1 MSIYSLDSSFRQLF
15 PLYYLFKVKLQN
27 SKKKKLFLLSLK
39 LNFQGNLDL
48 KLAKI
53 KRAMVLCP
61 SLVAQSSLPPPAPPP
76 PPPPPPP
83 PRPPSPPPPPPPPPT
98 TPPTKKRQTST
109 VIWLRTLQDNLQ
121 MQVLRQVHIENHL
134 LTLFEKD
141 CYTRYLL
148 LNVLIIS
155 FLVLYFSV
163 QFYFNCRCKH
173 IMKHFIL

>member
-61 SLVAQSSLPPPAPPP
+61 SLVAQSSLPYR
-76 PPPPPPP
+76 PPP
-83 PRPPSPPPPPPPPPT
+83 PRRPLQ
-98 TPPTKKRQTST
+98 KKGK
-109 VIWLRTLQDNLQ
+109 
-121 MQVLRQVHIENHL
+121 QVLSFGCAPCKITYKCKCFVKCTWRI
-134 LTLFEKD
+134 T
-141 CYTRYLL
+141 YLL
-148 LNVLIIS
+148 CLKKIATHVI
-155 FLVLYFSV
+155 Y
-163 QFYFNCRCKH
+163 C
-173 IMKHFIL
+173 